1 MHLNYARGFSMKL
14 VTKNFQLNSLA
25 NTYAAALY
33 EYVRQQNGGD
43 HFVVN
48 ADTNPVQVNIIDGV
62 KGMRDLVDSYYL
74 EALKVSYQGWEALGI
89 ATISKFMVDGTALTP
104 RGIKV
109 WASMVADIGEAIE
122 GNA

>member
-1 MHLNYARGFSMKL
+1 MKL

-25 NTYAAALY
+25 NAYAAALY

-48 ADTNPVQVNIIDGV
+48 EATNPIQVNIIDGV

-74 EALKVSYQGWEALGI
+74 EALKVNYQGWEALGI
-89 ATISKFMVDGTALTP
+89 ATIIQFLVDGATLTP
-104 RGIKV
+104 RGIEV
-109 WASMVADIGEAIE
+109 WERMVADMGESIE
-122 GNA
+122 VNA